1 MKTYVIFLSDPMIYS
16 LFRDHVCLLQY
27 DRTIKNDCDSCSSRN
42 DISNKK
48 NSPSLLMASKQQ
60 TPIIQ

>member
-48 NSPSLLMASKQQ
+48 THP
-60 TPIIQ
+60 PF